1 MYWSY
6 NMKKTMIAAGLAM
19 ALSAPAFATNG
30 IFVHGIGQS
39 AKGAGGAGIAYPQD
53 SLAAG
58 TNPAGMSFIG
68 NRADGGLEIFIPNRS
83 LDAGNEWDFSG
94 FGPGFPDFS
103 GGEGGN
109 TPNAFLVPEGGYNMD
124 MPNGSAWSFGVS
136 MFGNGGMNATYDNH
150 PQLELMK
157 AFGILP
163 QEAGVRSKIDLLQA
177 FVMPTASYKINEN
190 HAVGISLVIAW
201 QSFEMINDAFL
212 INPQTGA
219 FLADDDM
226 NGAGHQN
233 SWGVGGKIGWQ
244 GRINDYITLGATY
257 QSRISMSKMDDY
269 ETPLAADDG
278 HLDIPATAG
287 VGIAVN
293 ATDKLDILFDVV
305 WINYSDDSGIIG
317 IPTNEGGFGWDDM
330 TVFKL
335 GFVYEYNDELI
346 LRAGWNYAENPLP
359 DSDPMDGFV
368 STVVPAT
375 VEHHL
380 TIGFTKVINED
391 FSITGSYM
399 HAFEKDH
406 TAGSAP
412 FLPLTASMYQDSVGL
427 SLNWKL

>member
-1 MYWSY
+1 
-6 NMKKTMIAAGLAM
+6 MIAAGLTM

-30 IFVHGIGQS
+30 MFVHGIGQS
-39 AKGAGGAGIAYPQD
+39 AKGSGGAGIAYPQD

-83 LDAGNEWDFSG
+83 MEAKEKDWDFRP
-94 FGPGFPDFS
+94 FGPDLS
-103 GGEGGN
+103 GDIDGN
-109 TPNAFLVPEGGYNMD
+109 TPNSFLVPEGGYNMD
-124 MPNGSAWSFGVS
+124 MPNGSAWSFGIS
-136 MFGNGGMNATYDNH
+136 MFGNGGMNATYDRH
-150 PQLELMK
+150 PMVQ
-157 AFGILP
+157 AAVGAA
-163 QEAGVRSKIDLLQA
+163 AGAAAAAQDPSLFPFPNGNTTSKIDLLQA
-177 FVMPTASYKINEN
+177 FAMPTASYKINEN
-190 HAVGISLVIAW
+190 HAVGVSLIVAW
-201 QSFEMINDAFL
+201 QSFEL
-212 INPQTGA
+212 INNLFPGT
-219 FLADDDM
+219 M
-226 NGAGHQN
+226 NGAGHQS

-269 ETPLAADDG
+269 KHALSADDG

-293 ATDKLDILFDVV
+293 ATDQLDILFDVT

-317 IPTNEGGFGWDDM
+317 ISTNDGGFGWDDQ
-330 TVFKL
+330 TIFKL
-335 GFVYEYNDELI
+335 GAVYKYSDDLT

-359 DSDPMDGFV
+359 SGNPFDGFV
-368 STVVPAT
+368 STIVPAT

-380 TIGFTKVINED
+380 TIGFTKAINED

-399 HAFEKDH
+399 HAFSKDH
-406 TAGSAP
+406 TAGGVIPQAP
-412 FLPLTASMYQDSVGL
+412 ALTASMYQDSIGL